1 MQLPAAQTSLEPQP
15 RRVDQQGRKPFVSQ
29 NATEDDGSRLTSE
42 PYRSNARASQH
53 PGSQPRAKQV
63 ADYGHHQRRT
73 SERYVGNMYPTTLAA
88 LNTLCAS
95 GL

>member
-42 PYRSNARASQH
+42 PYWSNARASQH
-53 PGSQPRAKQV
+53 PDSRPRPKQV
-63 ADYGHHQRRT
+63 ADYAREAQASVSLDMRFRT
-73 SERYVGNMYPTTLAA
+73 
-88 LNTLCAS
+88 
-95 GL
+95 